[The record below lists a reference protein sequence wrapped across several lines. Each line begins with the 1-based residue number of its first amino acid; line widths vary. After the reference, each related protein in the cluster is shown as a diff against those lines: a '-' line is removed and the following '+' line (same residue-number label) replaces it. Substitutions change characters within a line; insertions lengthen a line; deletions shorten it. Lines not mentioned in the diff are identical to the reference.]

1 MIPVPIRLYIVDP
14 HPITRAGVS
23 RLFRSEAA
31 VLVVGGASNSL
42 ALLAGVVE
50 ACHVVVA
57 EIATEQSIVDVE
69 TLLTHR
75 PSVKVI
81 AFTDCE
87 GSAFVQRFARAGGV
101 GYVSKSAPSL
111 DGLFR
116 AVLAAAAGHTPLDSR
131 LAAALARP
139 SMAVPLSARELEV
152 LRRVA
157 GGEAMTGIA
166 TALACNNTR
175 AQRRDGA
182 VNAHACQFRHD
193 RCHRS
198 ILGSLWQTRLDATE
212 RVRLGAP
219 TFSGAG

>member
-57 EIATEQSIVDVE
+57 EIATEQSIVDIE

-166 TALACNNTR
+166 TALAVGGRTVETYRARGFLKLGMTTR
-175 AQRRDGA
+175 MELVRHA
-182 VNAHACQFRHD
+182 VREGWFEEDQVPRTDTVNPMD
-193 RCHRS
+193 
-198 ILGSLWQTRLDATE
+198 
-212 RVRLGAP
+212 VREVH
-219 TFSGAG
+219 